1 MPGQAALSNGITT
14 ARLIADAGAQCARDC
29 CCCRVPATSAGGGN
43 VPVLSGQRH
52 RSSGRSSAEGDPRR
66 RLSTDEAV
74 AAANAA
80 AAAGGRPRMR
90 PGASGELSSQVGTP
104 AGGLQLAVLSCLVDT
119 LQQLKR
125 GQAVPKQE
133 LDMLSVVL
141 HDAWYRSLQPE
152 YVTLRSVTVQS
163 HPSGHTSGPPAS
175 PRAAQLLQGDSTPRT
190 EGGAESL
197 GPAVRVLLPGKQSLT
212 RGELAAATNALQ
224 VRTAAFPFVHFS
236 PEAAGLAATPPI
248 DADRCFLLRALLSTG
263 SWLNDQNLQ
272 FEAGLLQIQRPVSLQ
287 PCYCH

>member
-1 MPGQAALSNGITT
+1 MASPPHLFANP
-14 ARLIADAGAQCARDC
+14 GAQRARRC

-74 AAANAA
+74 AAAHAA
-80 AAAGGRPRMR
+80 AAAGGRSRMR
-90 PGASGELSSQVGTP
+90 PGASGELSSQVGPP
-104 AGGLQLAVLSCLVDT
+104 AGGLQLAVLSCCLVDT
-119 LQQLKR
+119 LQQLR
-125 GQAVPKQE
+125 SGQAAPKQE
-133 LDMLSVVL
+133 LDMLSVIL
-141 HDAWYRSLQPE
+141 HEAWYRSLQPE

-163 HPSGHTSGPPAS
+163 HPSGQTSGPSAS

-224 VRTAAFPFVHFS
+224 VRTAR
-236 PEAAGLAATPPI
+236 LPPC
-248 DADRCFLLRALLSTG
+248 R
-263 SWLNDQNLQ
+263 
-272 FEAGLLQIQRPVSLQ
+272 LLQWQRSCSSCSICRQTCCSYVGRPAV
-287 PCYCH
+287 HT